1 MDRLWLCQFVDEG
14 FGFDGAS
21 GTTCS
26 MNIVVAYLD
35 LVDLIVQKKKK
46 KQKKLGLFSLFSEL
60 SPVFSR
66 IQMFYWST
74 IPKDWISVLI
84 KLRPARRKPKA
95 TQAPEQVKHSVTDLV
110 VH

>member
-35 LVDLIVQKKKK
+35 LVDLIVQKKIVPF
-46 KQKKLGLFSLFSEL
+46 LSLQW
-60 SPVFSR
+60 
-66 IQMFYWST
+66 I
-74 IPKDWISVLI
+74 IPSFL
-84 KLRPARRKPKA
+84 
-95 TQAPEQVKHSVTDLV
+95 
-110 VH
+110 